1 MKRYLR
7 HLFYNFLALIFTGY
21 VLAGVKFVGGYQTI
35 LLTALVLTA
44 VNLLVR
50 PLVKLLLLP
59 INLLTLGAFRWLI
72 NLIALYLVT
81 VIVPQF
87 QIKSF
92 TFTGFT
98 YQGFVVPTVNLSVF
112 WAFLVTSLVLSLSTT
127 FLFWLNKS

>member
-7 HLFYNFLALIFTGY
+7 HFFYNFLALIFTGY
-21 VLAGVKFVGGYQTI
+21 LLAGVKFVGGYQTI
-35 LLTALVLTA
+35 LLATLALTL
-44 VNLLVR
+44 VNLLVS

-59 INLLTLGAFRWLI
+59 INLLTMGAFRWLI

-112 WAFLVTSLVLSLSTT
+112 WAFLATSLVLSLSTT
-127 FLFWLNKS
+127 FLIWLNKS